1 MNNNDHRLAEA
12 IISDIDQSEDLIA
25 ERSFSSVYF
34 GGGTPSLSSVESI
47 KKILDVVKNRLE
59 GEEAEITFE
68 MNPNDVSRKKIDGLL
83 MAGVN
88 RISLGVQ
95 SYHDQELKA
104 LGRSHDS
111 GSILEAKKILKDTN
125 TTIDLMYGIENQTS
139 ESFTSNLKKFLS
151 SDINHLS
158 LYQLTIEP
166 NTIFYKKELFL
177 PKEKDIERMEA
188 IATELLEQ
196 NGFQQYEVSSWS
208 RPGYESQ
215 HNLNYW
221 HFGDFLGVGPGSHS
235 KISNDKKIVRYR
247 KIKPLE
253 GYIKNQKTTDLKTI
267 VEDDLDL
274 DIAMNLLRMK
284 NGLEQ
289 RDLSIKLPKSFFEK
303 YKKGISEGLLLKDK
317 IGTTKKG
324 YKFLNETIQ
333 LFF

>member
-1 MNNNDHRLAEA
+1 
-12 IISDIDQSEDLIA
+12 
-25 ERSFSSVYF
+25 
-34 GGGTPSLSSVESI
+34 
-47 KKILDVVKNRLE
+47 
-59 GEEAEITFE
+59 
-68 MNPNDVSRKKIDGLL
+68 
-83 MAGVN
+83 
-88 RISLGVQ
+88 
-95 SYHDQELKA
+95 
-104 LGRSHDS
+104 
-111 GSILEAKKILKDTN
+111 
-125 TTIDLMYGIENQTS
+125 
-139 ESFTSNLKKFLS
+139 
-151 SDINHLS
+151 
-158 LYQLTIEP
+158 
-166 NTIFYKKELFL
+166 
-177 PKEKDIERMEA
+177 MEA
-188 IATELLEQ
+188 IANELLEQ

>member
-47 KKILDVVKNRLE
+47 KKILEVVKNRLE
-59 GEEAEITFE
+59 GEETEITFE
-68 MNPNDVSRKKIDGLL
+68 MNPNDVSIKKIDGLL

-188 IATELLEQ
+188 IANELLEQ

-235 KISNDKKIVRYR
+235 KISNDEKIVRYR

-253 GYIKNQKTTDLKTI
+253 RAILKIKKQPT
-267 VEDDLDL
+267 
-274 DIAMNLLRMK
+274 
-284 NGLEQ
+284 
-289 RDLSIKLPKSFFEK
+289 
-303 YKKGISEGLLLKDK
+303 
-317 IGTTKKG
+317 
-324 YKFLNETIQ
+324 
-333 LFF
+333 

>member
-1 MNNNDHRLAEA
+1 MNNNDRRLAKA
-12 IISDIDQSEDLIA
+12 VINDIYQSEDLIA

-34 GGGTPSLSSVESI
+34 GGGTPSLASVESI
-47 KKILDVVKNRLE
+47 KKILDAVNNRLAGKE
-59 GEEAEITFE
+59 TEITFE
-68 MNPNDVSRKKIDGLL
+68 MNPNDVSAKKIDGLL
-83 MAGVN
+83 MAGIN

-111 GSILEAKKILKDTN
+111 GSILEAEKILKGTN
-125 TTIDLMYGIENQTS
+125 TTIDLMYGIENQTPK
-139 ESFTSNLKKFLS
+139 SFTSSLERFLN

-188 IATELLEQ
+188 IAKKLLEQ

-208 RPGYESQ
+208 KPGYESQ

-253 GYIKNQKTTDLKTI
+253 GYFKNQKTTDLKTI
-267 VEDDLDL
+267 GEDDLDL
-274 DIAMNLLRMK
+274 DIAMNLLRNK
-284 NGLEQ
+284 NGLRQ
-289 RDLSIKLPKSFFEK
+289 RDLNIQLPMSFLEK
-303 YKKGISEGLLLKDK
+303 YEKGISEGLLLKDK
-317 IGTTKKG
+317 IGTTEKG
-324 YKFLNETIQ
+324 YRFLNETIQ

>member
-1 MNNNDHRLAEA
+1 MNNNDRRLAKA
-12 IISDIDQSEDLIA
+12 VINDIYQSEDLIA

-34 GGGTPSLSSVESI
+34 GGGTPSLASVESI
-47 KKILDVVKNRLE
+47 KKILDAVNNRLAGKE
-59 GEEAEITFE
+59 TEITFE
-68 MNPNDVSRKKIDGLL
+68 MNPNDVSAKKIDGLL
-83 MAGVN
+83 MAGAN

-111 GSILEAKKILKDTN
+111 GSILEAEKILKGTN
-125 TTIDLMYGIENQTS
+125 TTIDLMYGIENQTP
-139 ESFTSNLKKFLS
+139 ESFTSGLERFLN

-177 PKEKDIERMEA
+177 PKEKEIERMEA
-188 IATELLEQ
+188 IAKELLEQ
-196 NGFQQYEVSSWS
+196 NGFKQYEVSSWS
-208 RPGYESQ
+208 KPGYESQ

-253 GYIKNQKTTDLKTI
+253 GYIKNQKTADLKTI
-267 VEDDLDL
+267 GEDDLDL
-274 DIAMNLLRMK
+274 DIAMNLLRNK
-284 NGLEQ
+284 NGLRQ
-289 RDLSIKLPKSFFEK
+289 RDLNIQLPMSFLEK
-303 YKKGISEGLLLKDK
+303 YEKGISEGLLLKDK
-317 IGTTKKG
+317 IGTTEKG
-324 YKFLNETIQ
+324 YRFLNETIQ